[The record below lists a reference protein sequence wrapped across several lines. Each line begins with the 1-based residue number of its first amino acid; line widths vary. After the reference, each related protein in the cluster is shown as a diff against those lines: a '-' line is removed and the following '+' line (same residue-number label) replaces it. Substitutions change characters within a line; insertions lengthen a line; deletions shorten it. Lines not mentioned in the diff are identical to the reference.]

1 MISFVMVASAL
12 AAVNGTTVAISF
24 DGYYA
29 FSSTNITIDQHDPMC
44 DQVRPPNAAIMA
56 VCDAMA
62 CPRFNLPDG
71 CIKQWVSSSVVDSY
85 ISFKTCGQGVAPD
98 IVNGSCLSP
107 ARKYLVCSTG
117 GAEFHP
123 LNFFKLPPSLIKSS
137 CDQDARCSGFMVYKD
152 QSGGYTLSY
161 ATSDVN
167 TGYISVPSS

>member
-1 MISFVMVASAL
+1 MVYFLVASAL
-12 AAVNGTTVAISF
+12 AAVNGTTVTTSF

-29 FSSTNITIDQHDPMC
+29 FSSTDITIDQHDPLC

-56 VCDAMA
+56 VCDTMA

-71 CIKQWVSSSVVDSY
+71 CIKQWVSSSIVDSY

-107 ARKYLVCSTG
+107 SRKYLMCPNG
-117 GAEFHP
+117 GAQFVP

-161 ATSDVN
+161 ATNGLTS
-167 TGYISVPSS
+167 YISVPNA